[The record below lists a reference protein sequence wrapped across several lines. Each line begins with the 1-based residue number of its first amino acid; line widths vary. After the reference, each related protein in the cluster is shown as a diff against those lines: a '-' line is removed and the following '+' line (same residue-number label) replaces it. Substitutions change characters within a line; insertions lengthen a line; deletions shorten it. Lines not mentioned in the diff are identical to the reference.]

1 MYTKVTYYITY
12 GDGKN
17 AWLSPDKSLDDFE
30 NITMKEERTILFAED
45 GLQLKNKNT
54 GELTNGIWL
63 KDTTIED
70 YEEVE
75 ITEEVEVTDDER
87 H

>member
-12 GDGKN
+12 GDGKK

-30 NITMKEERTILFAED
+30 NITEKEERTVLFAED
-45 GLQLKNKNT
+45 GLQLKHKIN

-63 KDTTIED
+63 IDTNIED
-70 YEEVE
+70 YDEVE
-75 ITEEVEVTDDER
+75 ITDDER

>member
-1 MYTKVTYYITY
+1 MYTKLTYYIKY
-12 GDGKN
+12 GDEKS
-17 AWLSPDKSLDDFE
+17 AWLAPDKSPDEFE
-30 NITMKEERTILFAED
+30 NVTYIEERTLLFAED
-45 GLQLKNKNT
+45 GLQLKNKTT
-54 GELTNGIWL
+54 GEFTNGIWL

-75 ITEEVEVTDDER
+75 IGDDDR

>member
-12 GDGKN
+12 GDGKS
-17 AWLSPDKSLDDFE
+17 AWLSPNKSLDDFE
-30 NITMKEERTILFAED
+30 NITAKEERTLLFAED
-45 GLQLKNKNT
+45 GLQLKHKTT
-54 GELTNGIWL
+54 GEFTNGIWL

-75 ITEEVEVTDDER
+75 VTDDDR

>member
-12 GDGKN
+12 GDGKK

-30 NITMKEERTILFAED
+30 NITEKEERTVLFAED
-45 GLQLKNKNT
+45 GLQLRHKMT

-63 KDTTIED
+63 IDTNIED
-70 YEEVE
+70 YDEVE
-75 ITEEVEVTDDER
+75 ITDDER